1 MTKFIDAC
9 CLLNEI
15 ERKAPHVAEQIK
27 ELRVLMLVIPL
38 DSLEPN
44 TPQKRKF
51 PLQLM
56 LKAFAWF
63 NLLPILVVSWSAAIG
78 FVVTEQQFIGAL
90 SALII
95 SFIVAVVVYPV
106 DKKME

>member
-27 ELRVLMLVIPL
+27 ELRGLMLVIPL

-44 TPQKRKF
+44 APQKSKVS
-51 PLQLM
+51 LQLM

-63 NLLPILVVSWSAAIG
+63 NLLPILVVSWGAAIG

-90 SALII
+90 LALFV
-95 SFIVAVVVYPV
+95 SFIVAVVAYPI
-106 DKKME
+106 DKE